1 MKFFLFLLITFI
13 NLGCSHSLLD
23 SKVEYKTPVQEGY
36 ERYFNK
42 IKILWILL
50 KEYGWNMLS
59 GYCMVKIEK

>member
-36 ERYFNK
+36 EKYFNK
-42 IKILWILL
+42 NYKIFKILLL
-50 KEYGWNMLS
+50 QKL
-59 GYCMVKIEK
+59 